1 MVANNGGRYSFFYLE
16 QSIFWEQLIGYNTYK
31 KATGIVYFNL
41 GGIFVETSKDHVQKW
56 TDTEQKLSVYFPYYC
71 IA

>member
-1 MVANNGGRYSFFYLE
+1 MANNGGIYLFFYLE

-41 GGIFVETSKDHVQKW
+41 GGIFVETSKPQLFS
-56 TDTEQKLSVYFPYYC
+56 TEGSNMDSS
-71 IA
+71 

>member
-1 MVANNGGRYSFFYLE
+1 MVANNGGRYLFFYLE

-41 GGIFVETSKDHVQKW
+41 GRIFV
-56 TDTEQKLSVYFPYYC
+56 
-71 IA
+71 

>member
-31 KATGIVYFNL
+31 MATGIVYFNL
-41 GGIFVETSKDHVQKW
+41 GGIFVETSKPKLFS
-56 TDTEQKLSVYFPYYC
+56 TEGSNMDSS
-71 IA
+71 

>member
-16 QSIFWEQLIGYNTYK
+16 QSIFWEQLIGYIPYK

-41 GGIFVETSKDHVQKW
+41 GGIFVETSKP
-56 TDTEQKLSVYFPYYC
+56 KLFSTKGSNMDSS
-71 IA
+71 